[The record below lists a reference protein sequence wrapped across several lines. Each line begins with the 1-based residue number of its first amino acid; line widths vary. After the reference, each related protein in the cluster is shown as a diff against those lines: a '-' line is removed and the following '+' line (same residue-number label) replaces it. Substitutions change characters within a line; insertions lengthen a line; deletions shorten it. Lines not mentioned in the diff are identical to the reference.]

1 MATRTAVGGDDFDPR
16 KIIAL
21 VGVVGAG
28 VTIYKFT
35 KGQKVGALALAIAAL
50 TIYGFF
56 RKS

>member
-1 MATRTAVGGDDFDPR
+1 MATRRAVSGDDFDPR
-16 KIIAL
+16 KFIAL

-35 KGQKVGALALAIAAL
+35 KGQKVGALALASAAL
-50 TIYGFF
+50 TICGFL